1 MDRYVHKENMIIT
14 VSEIAH
20 VIMVLRVAFM
30 MVFVIV
36 LLVGWVHRAVYHVKM
51 DFMEVVA
58 RKDVDVLI
66 LIHATRLMD
75 PVFVC
80 LVFLVKNANFL
91 VIIHMVSIVLTHA
104 SVTQAI
110 LTVAIMLM
118 VHVTVNQ
125 TGMVQHVQILAAQPW
140 AMLMVTKQLW
150 NPVRKSVTVQ

>member
-1 MDRYVHKENMIIT
+1 
-14 VSEIAH
+14 
-20 VIMVLRVAFM
+20 
-30 MVFVIV
+30 
-36 LLVGWVHRAVYHVKM
+36 
-51 DFMEVVA
+51 
-58 RKDVDVLI
+58 
-66 LIHATRLMD
+66 
-75 PVFVC
+75 
-80 LVFLVKNANFL
+80 
-91 VIIHMVSIVLTHA
+91 MVSIVLTHA